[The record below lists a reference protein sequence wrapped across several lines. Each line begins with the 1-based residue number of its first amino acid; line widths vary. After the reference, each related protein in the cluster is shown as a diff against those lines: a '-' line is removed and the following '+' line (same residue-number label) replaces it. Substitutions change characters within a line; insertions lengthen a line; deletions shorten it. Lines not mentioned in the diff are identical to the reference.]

1 MFVRT
6 KMRLKGETTIFE
18 LKKIRNANEMRSIYI
33 FARISEGDHFLTKSI
48 FVSTSGDVWTTS
60 EPFFKFPYFFCL
72 IAPRVFFVDHSI
84 FLFISQTWLRI
95 SLTS

>member
-18 LKKIRNANEMRSIYI
+18 FKKRRNANEMRSIYI
-33 FARISEGDHFLTKSI
+33 FARISDSEGDHFLTKSI

-72 IAPRVFFVDHSI
+72 IAPGFF
-84 FLFISQTWLRI
+84 L
-95 SLTS
+95 